1 MLIDFPA
8 SSEKE
13 GFIHQA
19 CALAQRLACLFS
31 ESKITDLSSCS
42 LCTLLFFFFLC
53 CGNLSSGDGSEY
65 SHAGKQGDRVCT
77 EFVPS
82 WWMKN
87 ISLLASPKE
96 SI

>member
-42 LCTLLFFFFLC
+42 LCTLLFFFSSAVETSALVMVVSTAMLGSRETVCARSLFLV
-53 CGNLSSGDGSEY
+53 GG
-65 SHAGKQGDRVCT
+65 
-77 EFVPS
+77 
-82 WWMKN
+82 
-87 ISLLASPKE
+87 
-96 SI
+96 